1 MALLSRASCQERLG
15 HIFPESLPQRGRLT
29 NQLAASGVF
38 VCLYV
43 GAVGGNRWI
52 RPSMVLWMC
61 DEAAARTEEERR
73 DEWYVAAR
81 SGKRQLAELAEGWGF
96 QHRPWYADNTREPL
110 RDETLR
116 AWAQLG
122 AALRDETVP
131 TTSSKPQWSL
141 ASEFAA
147 LFDPALESEGLL
159 SRIDDW
165 QDDHLGT
172 IGRARVAVARQL
184 AGASE
189 QVVVSLP
196 GGATRLLAPGGSSLI
211 LKGGGR
217 RACASPARPA
227 CCALHQREPRACP
240 RSRLRSSPAARDRT

>member
-96 QHRPWYADNTREPL
+96 QLASGTRTTHASRFETRRCVPGRSWGRRCETRQCLQPL
-110 RDETLR
+110 R
-116 AWAQLG
+116 
-122 AALRDETVP
+122 
-131 TTSSKPQWSL
+131 SL
-141 ASEFAA
+141 S
-147 LFDPALESEGLL
+147 G
-159 SRIDDW
+159 
-165 QDDHLGT
+165 H
-172 IGRARVAVARQL
+172 
-184 AGASE
+184 
-189 QVVVSLP
+189 
-196 GGATRLLAPGGSSLI
+196 
-211 LKGGGR
+211 
-217 RACASPARPA
+217 
-227 CCALHQREPRACP
+227 
-240 RSRLRSSPAARDRT
+240 